1 MATLN
6 ILMMYFPLQEKYEID
21 GDTNNEAPTYA
32 PFKARTTDVRI
43 MSHLEVCCAGQFVN
57 LPRGKLPLFSNK
69 IDLKKWTLNYV
80 KVNDCMVYLLQ
91 NYCFLSD
98 QGAKACLDFLTDVVI
113 FSEELH
119 NLLDSLGARVVQE
132 PSMFTYDEGLE
143 QIILVDSSEPNFDQK
158 KMISK

>member
-1 MATLN
+1 
-6 ILMMYFPLQEKYEID
+6 
-21 GDTNNEAPTYA
+21 
-32 PFKARTTDVRI
+32 
-43 MSHLEVCCAGQFVN
+43 
-57 LPRGKLPLFSNK
+57 
-69 IDLKKWTLNYV
+69 
-80 KVNDCMVYLLQ
+80 MVYLLQ
-91 NYCFLSD
+91 NYCVLSD
-98 QGAKACLDFLTDVVI
+98 QGAQAYICTL